1 MGVVCSHR
9 GSSGPAGVVVT
20 LLCWAWVVT
29 NWIDEQTEGY
39 LELAKILVVVL
50 VTGWV
55 EVTLKLLNLSYNIR
69 KMCVF
74 AKLCRQVCLGLSRV
88 L

>member
-1 MGVVCSHR
+1 M
-9 GSSGPAGVVVT
+9 
-20 LLCWAWVVT
+20 
-29 NWIDEQTEGY
+29 
-39 LELAKILVVVL
+39 ELAKILVVVL

-55 EVTLKLLNLSYNIR
+55 EVTIKLLNLSYNIR